1 MLTHIVFI
9 RFIGYESPEKEEIT
23 KTLKKKLD
31 GLKKSVDAIVELET
45 GININTRP
53 SAYDLAL
60 VVKFENEDALNT
72 YRTHPEHVK
81 VLDYMKTL
89 NIETGVVDYL
99 G

>member
-9 RFIGYESPEKEEIT
+9 RFKGYELPEKEKII
-23 KTLKKKLD
+23 KNLKEKLD
-31 GLKKSVDAIVELET
+31 RLTESIDVIVELET

-60 VVKFENEDALNT
+60 VVKFENEAALNA